1 MSKPYIAL
9 VGRPNTGKSTLFN
22 RLAGR
27 RISIVE
33 DTPGVTRDRVIA
45 EGEWLSNAFYIID
58 TGGIEP
64 DTDDVILSQMRTQ
77 AELAMDMAD
86 VIVFIADAK
95 DGVTAADREIAS
107 MIRKNNKNIIL
118 AVNKI
123 DDYSHMDALYE
134 FYELG
139 LGEPYAISAEH
150 GNGVGDVLDKAIS
163 LIPEEKKGQNADNA
177 RKIAVVGK
185 PNAGKSTLI
194 NSLLGE
200 ERVIV
205 SSIAGTTRDAID
217 TEFKYNGED
226 YLLIDTAGIKKK
238 SKKDTAVD
246 YYSMLRALKAIE
258 RSDVCILMI
267 DAVNGVTEQD
277 VKIAGLIKEAYKAV
291 IIVMNKWDLVEKD
304 TNTMAKMK
312 KEVLNKLYFID
323 YAPMEF
329 ISAINNKRVQK
340 LMPTVEGVLEQYAK
354 RITTGLLNDAIG
366 DAVMINSPPIKKG
379 KQLRIFYSSQPAVNP
394 PTFVLFVNDDSLMT
408 TQYEKYLEG
417 RMRMAFGFD
426 GTPIKF
432 IYRNKSE
439 NTK

>member
-33 DTPGVTRDRVIA
+33 DTPGVTRDRIIA

-77 AELAMDMAD
+77 AELAMDMSD
-86 VIVFIADAK
+86 VIIFIADSK

-163 LIPEEKKGQNADNA
+163 LIPEEKRGQNADSA

-226 YLLIDTAGIKKK
+226 YLLIDTAGIKRK

-258 RSDVCILMI
+258 RSDLCILMI
-267 DAVNGVTEQD
+267 DAVNGITEQD

-291 IIVMNKWDLVEKD
+291 IVVMNKWDLVEKD
-304 TNTMAKMK
+304 TNTMARMK

-323 YAPMEF
+323 YAPVEF

-340 LMPTVEGVLEQYAK
+340 LMPTVESVFEQYSK

-417 RMRMAFGFD
+417 RMRMSFGFE
-426 GTPIKF
+426 GAPLKF
-432 IYRNKSE
+432 VYRNKSE

>member
-163 LIPEEKKGQNADNA
+163 LIPEEKRGQNTDNA

-226 YLLIDTAGIKKK
+226 YLLIDTAGIKRK

-323 YAPMEF
+323 YAPVEF
-329 ISAINNKRVQK
+329 MSAINNKRVQK

-417 RMRMAFGFD
+417 RMRMSFGFD

>member
-163 LIPEEKKGQNADNA
+163 LIPEEKRGQNTDNA

-226 YLLIDTAGIKKK
+226 YLLIDTAGIKRK

-323 YAPMEF
+323 YAPVEF
-329 ISAINNKRVQK
+329 MSAINNKRVQK

-379 KQLRIFYSSQPAVNP
+379 KQLRVFYSSQPAVNP

-417 RMRMAFGFD
+417 RMRMSFGFD